1 MRGYRLRDPAT
12 GKEGPWLLGMT
23 LEPSVV
29 WEAWCHQRGYVC
41 MIEEFGG
48 RPIRPGQSFSAAF
61 VVGYFDTLEEADRVY
76 DAHKGHTALQ
86 VTADGWK
93 LTK

>member
-1 MRGYRLRDPAT
+1 
-12 GKEGPWLLGMT
+12 MT

-48 RPIRPGQSFSAAF
+48 RPVRPGQSFSAAF
-61 VVGYFDTLEEADRVY
+61 IVGYFDSLEDANRVY
-76 DAHKGHTALQ
+76 DAHKGHTALE
-86 VTADGWK
+86 VTKDAWK